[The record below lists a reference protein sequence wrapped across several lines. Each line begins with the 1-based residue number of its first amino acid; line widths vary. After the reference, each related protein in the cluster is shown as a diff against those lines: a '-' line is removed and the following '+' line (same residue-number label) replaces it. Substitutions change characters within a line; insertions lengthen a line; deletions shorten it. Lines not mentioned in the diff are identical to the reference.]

1 MNNFAFS
8 ALMAGGTILASR
20 SLCFIQRSL
29 GVGLISAAFGLV
41 VATPALAD
49 QNVMVADNGTVHCD
63 VSLKDLS
70 RISLRDDKFAS
81 VSKVQSG
88 IQGDDFEVVN
98 EPIRGDI
105 YLSIPEGFKRTSI
118 SFFTTTQKGYV
129 YKFLCQIHGD
139 DAQQIFVA
147 NADSDES
154 AKAPPV
160 KLTDAMPLQEKAAR
174 LVKAMY
180 EQAQVE
186 GFDQD
191 WHSLAPVNIGPLRV
205 QLVGVY
211 HSRSLTGSMLKI
223 DNRGDKPVDLS
234 EEQVAP
240 RQALAVSIVN
250 PKLGAK
256 EATTAYVVELAPAG
270 GAAK

>member
-1 MNNFAFS
+1 MNSFAVP
-8 ALMAGGTILASR
+8 ALMAAGTILAAR
-20 SLCFIQRSL
+20 TNCFAQKSL
-29 GVGLISAAFGLV
+29 GVGLIGLGLMT
-41 VATPALAD
+41 ASPAMAD
-49 QNVMVADNGTVHCD
+49 QNVMVGDNGTVLCD

-88 IQGDDFEVVN
+88 IQNDDFEVVN

-105 YLSIPEGFKRTSI
+105 YLSIPEGFKRSSI

-154 AKAPPV
+154 AKVAAV
-160 KLTDAMPLQEKAAR
+160 KLTDAMPPLEKAAR

-180 EQAQVE
+180 EQGQVE
-186 GFDQD
+186 GFDQN
-191 WHSLAPVNIGPLRV
+191 WHSLAPANVGGLRV
-205 QLVGVY
+205 QLVASY
-211 HSRSLTGSMLKI
+211 HSKALVGSVLKI
-223 DNRGDKPVDLS
+223 DNRGDKTVDLN

-240 RQALAVSIVN
+240 RAAIAVSIVN
-250 PKLGAK
+250 PKLGPK

>member
-1 MNNFAFS
+1 MNTIAFP
-8 ALMAGGTILASR
+8 ALTVAGAIFASR
-20 SLCFIQRSL
+20 THCILQRSL
-29 GVGLISAAFGLV
+29 GVGLIGLGLMT
-41 VATPALAD
+41 ATPALAD
-49 QNVMVADNGTVHCD
+49 QNVMVGDNGTVHCD

-88 IQGDDFEVVN
+88 IQNDDFEVVN

-105 YLSIPEGFKRTSI
+105 YLSIPEGFKRSSI

-154 AKAPPV
+154 AKVATV
-160 KLTDAMPLQEKAAR
+160 KLTETMPLQEKAAR

-180 EQAQVE
+180 EQAQV
-186 GFDQD
+186 D
-191 WHSLAPVNIGPLRV
+191 
-205 QLVGVY
+205 GVV
-211 HSRSLTGSMLKI
+211 L
-223 DNRGDKPVDLS
+223 
-234 EEQVAP
+234 
-240 RQALAVSIVN
+240 
-250 PKLGAK
+250 
-256 EATTAYVVELAPAG
+256 
-270 GAAK
+270 

>member
-1 MNNFAFS
+1 MNTIAFP
-8 ALMAGGTILASR
+8 ALMAAGTILASR
-20 SLCFIQRSL
+20 THCNLQRCL
-29 GVGLISAAFGLV
+29 GVGLIGLGLMT
-41 VATPALAD
+41 ATPALAD
-49 QNVMVADNGTVHCD
+49 QNVLVGDNGTVHCD

-88 IQGDDFEVVN
+88 IQNDDFEVVN

-105 YLSIPEGFKRTSI
+105 YLSIPEGFKRSSI
-118 SFFTTTQKGYV
+118 SFFATTQKGYV

-139 DAQQIFVA
+139 DAEQIFVA

-154 AKAPPV
+154 AKLATV
-160 KLTDAMPLQEKAAR
+160 KLTETMPLQEKAAR

-180 EQAQVE
+180 EQAQVD

-191 WHSLAPVNIGPLRV
+191 WHSLAPVNVGTLRV
-205 QLVGVY
+205 QLVGLY
-211 HSRSLTGSMLKI
+211 RSKALVGSMLKI
-223 DNRGDKPVDLS
+223 DNRSDKPVDLT
-234 EEQVAP
+234 EEQIAP

-250 PKLGAK
+250 AKLGPK